1 MSYIYIYNTNNTNNM
16 DLTPLVLR
24 KYNKQPPKQPVKQK
38 VADDVEI
45 DIGDKKIKYISMDL
59 SKQFTDARIKKGL
72 SRKQLAQD
80 MNIKESVVNDIETG
94 VLKHNG
100 MMISKFKKYLGLD
113 NV

>member
-1 MSYIYIYNTNNTNNM
+1 
-16 DLTPLVLR
+16 
-24 KYNKQPPKQPVKQK
+24 
-38 VADDVEI
+38 
-45 DIGDKKIKYISMDL
+45 MDL